1 MTMNGGGYHYKGLNA
16 NNTEI
21 SMEVDSSQ
29 SLQKQWQVAQQNL
42 ILADETLSR
51 EGPNEPCLELKKYLL
66 C

>member
-1 MTMNGGGYHYKGLNA
+1 MTMNGGGYDYKGLNA

-29 SLQKQWQVAQQNL
+29 SLQKQRQVAQQNL

-51 EGPNEPCLELKKYLL
+51 EGPN
-66 C
+66 